1 LSNPYVVERPLLE
14 GDLAV
19 GRYGLLVDVEQTL
32 KRGRPIV
39 VVWGSTRMGRTSFLH
54 QLARDLAPD
63 FIPVHVTLAW
73 PGDGNSEQA
82 ISQLRNAVAEGLRAP
97 PTDSPIPP
105 GPRDANGG
113 PSASSPVVVDEQA
126 GAEVLSNEPGAA
138 AVPAA
143 RSVRRVLVLVDG
155 LTGAHL
161 EGERGAAW
169 VDACQAWLSSMPS
182 LRLVMAIES
191 SQPKG
196 GTLFSAALTS
206 LPAVEL
212 VGLSLDETEGLILKP
227 VRGRMIY
234 EFDAVRRIWQ
244 LTGGHPYFVQLFGH
258 VLFEAHGGAGRI
270 HVHDVDKAVEAV
282 LAAGQAVMER
292 IWQSCSAQVQVVVA
306 LANDLRGRHGIVSL
320 PELQSF
326 APRAG
331 IDLSGA
337 ALDAAVAELQVRGI
351 LHQLS
356 SGGYRF
362 SLELFRQ
369 WLDATGKTLVHVI
382 TASGYKRAPSWRS
395 RLGGSFRW
403 STVVLWLGT
412 IALLALVVVLW
423 NTRGAAQRQVMGSS
437 PTATAAP
444 FATRATLV
452 LGPVMGNIAYMAK
465 DDPDA
470 TWDIWTMRGDGSDP
484 RRLTDNPADDMFPTW
499 SADGRHIAFVSDRD
513 QNREIYVMKA
523 DGSEQINLTHDPAE
537 DSTPAW
543 SPDGK
548 TIVFASYR
556 DANWEIYTMAA
567 DGSEPQRL
575 TLSAGA
581 DYAPCWSP
589 DSQRIAFQSNR
600 DGNWE
605 IYVMTR
611 DGQGLQRLTE
621 DEATDSAPAW
631 SPDGMAIA
639 FESYRD
645 GNMEIYVMAAD
656 GSDPRNITDDSY
668 SNEHGPAWARRGVRL
683 LYYSNRDGGWD
694 LYSMK
699 PDGTDRVNLTLTP
712 AFEQKPA
719 WHE

>member
-1 LSNPYVVERPLLE
+1 VVERPLLE
-14 GDLAV
+14 GDLSV
-19 GRYGLLVDVEQTL
+19 GRYGLLVDVLQKL
-32 KRGRPIV
+32 KRGRPLV
-39 VVWGSTRMGRTSFLH
+39 VVWGPTRMGRTSFLQ
-54 QLARDLAPD
+54 QLAWDLAPD
-63 FIPVHVTLAW
+63 FIPVYVTLVW
-73 PGDGNSEQA
+73 PSDGDVEQA
-82 ISQLRNAVAEGLRAP
+82 LSQLRGAVAE
-97 PTDSPIPP
+97 
-105 GPRDANGG
+105 
-113 PSASSPVVVDEQA
+113 QA
-126 GAEVLSNEPGAA
+126 GLAVVSEEHGADSTPPVLPSRPM
-138 AVPAA
+138 V
-143 RSVRRVLVLVDG
+143 VLVDG
-155 LTGAHL
+155 LTEAHL
-161 EGERGAAW
+161 KGERGKAW
-169 VDACQAWLSSMPS
+169 VDACQAWLSSTPS
-182 LRLVMAIES
+182 LRLVMAVES

-212 VGLSLDETEGLILKP
+212 VALSQDETEELLLKP
-227 VRGRMIY
+227 VRGRMLY
-234 EFDAVRRIWQ
+234 EFDAVHRIWQ

-258 VLFEAHGGAGRI
+258 VLFETHGGTGRI
-270 HVHDVDKAVEAV
+270 HLADVDKAVEAV

-337 ALDAAVAELQVRGI
+337 ALDAAVAELQIRGV

-362 SLELFRQ
+362 SLELFRR

-382 TASGYKRAPSWRS
+382 TASGYKRAPSWVS

-423 NTRGAAQRQVMGSS
+423 NTRGAAQRQVMGSL

-465 DDPDA
+465 DNPDA

-499 SADGRHIAFVSDRD
+499 SADGRYIAFVSDRD
-513 QNREIYVMKA
+513 GNREIYVMKV

-548 TIVFASYR
+548 TVAFASYR
-556 DANWEIYTMAA
+556 DADWEIYTMGA
-567 DGSEPQRL
+567 DGSNPQRL
-575 TLSAGA
+575 TRSAGA

-589 DSQRIAFQSNR
+589 DGQRIAFQSNR
-600 DGNWE
+600 DENWE

-631 SPDGMAIA
+631 STDGTIIA

-645 GNMEIYVMAAD
+645 GNMEIYLMNAD
-656 GSDPRNITDDSY
+656 GSDPHNITEDAY
-668 SNEHGPAWARRGVRL
+668 SNEHGPAWARGGTRL

-699 PDGTDRVNLTLTP
+699 PDGTDRGNLTLTP
-712 AFEQKPA
+712 ALEQKPA